1 MAESSYLKIKVET
14 STGTVEYD
22 GYSYTRPDDNLY
34 NNNRTLELCLNYTD
48 YATAKKV
55 FNDVKAISIINT
67 DGLECYATTD
77 YTGFGSIQMGTFM
90 SSLGNDAILINMKS
104 ITLEEKVKKLEEKI
118 DPKVDEVSMSE
129 DDYRTMCWE
138 KLNEEANKHIVEG
151 LDIETASHGTQHFT
165 YDDNDQK
172 NILTLATN
180 AMATKIDVPYH
191 AQNSACMIY
200 SWEDMAKIYITL
212 QKNLL
217 YHTTYVN
224 ALHELLKTKYTK
236 ETMKAVTYGQQLEG
250 EILNNMNA
258 ALAQGQKLMEAVLKN
273 YNVDGEVQP
282 DDSKEDTTGT
292 DEKGTGDDTSETTPS
307 TDDTQATE

>member
-1 MAESSYLKIKVET
+1 MAESNYLNIKVET

-22 GYSYTRPDDNLY
+22 GYSYTRPDVNLY

-55 FNDVKAISIINT
+55 FNDVKSISIINT

-104 ITLEEKVKKLEEKI
+104 ISLEEKVKKLEEKI
-118 DPKVDEVSMSE
+118 DPKIDEVSMTD
-129 DDYRTMCWE
+129 DDYRAMCW
-138 KLNEEANKHIVEG
+138 KNLNKEANKHIVEG
-151 LDIETASHGTQHFT
+151 LDIETTSHGTQHFT

-172 NILTLATN
+172 NVLTLATN
-180 AMATKIDVPYH
+180 AMDTKIDVPYH
-191 AQNSACMIY
+191 AQNCGCMIY

-236 ETMKAVTYGQQLEG
+236 ESMKAVTYGQQLEG
-250 EILNNMNA
+250 DILTNMNA
-258 ALAQGQKLMEAVLKN
+258 ALAQGQKLLEGVLKN
-273 YNVDGEVQP
+273 YNI
-282 DDSKEDTTGT
+282 DTEIHLDENKNSVSNT
-292 DEKGTGDDTSETTPS
+292 DEKGTGDNTSETTPS
-307 TDDTQATE
+307 TEETQATE